1 MKKIFALA
9 LLCLGFVALSC
20 EEEKVVDENVVTSLR
35 VVSGDTIDIYIGDTT
50 YINVEYSPNDAPAP
64 RLYWYGYDQL
74 LIKANEKEN
83 MIIGRKRGTTTLNIG
98 VRNSDISTSCVIN
111 ILPVPFNMSYTEREI
126 YVADTFCIKPYL
138 PADIAQNIRW
148 ESSDPSIATVN
159 VNGVVQGLSAGEC
172 EISAIAY
179 ANNDTLRSNNCFV
192 TVRNVDMETLVMN
205 DTLREIKYGNTVRLV
220 VSHEPMNTT
229 FADIVWSSSDE
240 SVAVVDKNGNVTAV
254 GIGSCVISAT
264 NEASGLIVKCNVV
277 VPLHRMESLQLN
289 EERLKL
295 EYGQKFVLVPSY
307 TPLDATFTDLQWS
320 SSDESIAKVV
330 DGEIEAVGVG
340 DCVISVVSKENGMS
354 AKCAVSV
361 YIVEMSSLKLSETK
375 CEIALGRNETLRA
388 VFEPNNATFT
398 DLYWSSSDKKVA
410 TVDNNGNVSS
420 VGEGTCMISV
430 TNKDNSLTAQC
441 EVTVYVAKIS
451 SISCL
456 PQNTLEQGKSFVLS
470 ATCLPLY
477 ITPGFE
483 HLHWSTSDK
492 SIATVD
498 VNTGKVNCV
507 GVGECTITVA
517 NSDNSVS
524 ASCQLTV
531 LPIPVNE
538 ISLNHSSMSL
548 FAGETEELIHTIS
561 PDNAHNKAVK
571 WESSDVSVATVSED
585 GVVTAVGE
593 GKATIKVVALD
604 GSKCSAECV
613 VTVKGE
619 QYVRD
624 YIKNQISIVQTQ
636 TASVIGPMGSYFSY
650 TFRVDNNGNETV
662 YLKEV
667 RAYGSTSG
675 AATIGVQIGPG
686 QSCEKT
692 FKTES
697 LDWVF
702 DINGIECI
710 KRY

>member
-111 ILPVPFNMSYTEREI
+111 ILPVPFNLSYTEREI

-295 EYGQKFVLVPSY
+295 EYGQKFVLVPS
-307 TPLDATFTDLQWS
+307 AFF
-320 SSDESIAKVV
+320 
-330 DGEIEAVGVG
+330 
-340 DCVISVVSKENGMS
+340 N
-354 AKCAVSV
+354 
-361 YIVEMSSLKLSETK
+361 
-375 CEIALGRNETLRA
+375 
-388 VFEPNNATFT
+388 
-398 DLYWSSSDKKVA
+398 
-410 TVDNNGNVSS
+410 
-420 VGEGTCMISV
+420 
-430 TNKDNSLTAQC
+430 
-441 EVTVYVAKIS
+441 
-451 SISCL
+451 SIS
-456 PQNTLEQGKSFVLS
+456 
-470 ATCLPLY
+470 A
-477 ITPGFE
+477 
-483 HLHWSTSDK
+483 
-492 SIATVD
+492 SILTFLLLL
-498 VNTGKVNCV
+498 N
-507 GVGECTITVA
+507 IL
-517 NSDNSVS
+517 VS
-524 ASCQLTV
+524 
-531 LPIPVNE
+531 IY
-538 ISLNHSSMSL
+538 
-548 FAGETEELIHTIS
+548 GLI
-561 PDNAHNKAVK
+561 
-571 WESSDVSVATVSED
+571 
-585 GVVTAVGE
+585 
-593 GKATIKVVALD
+593 
-604 GSKCSAECV
+604 
-613 VTVKGE
+613 
-619 QYVRD
+619 
-624 YIKNQISIVQTQ
+624 
-636 TASVIGPMGSYFSY
+636 F
-650 TFRVDNNGNETV
+650 
-662 YLKEV
+662 LK
-667 RAYGSTSG
+667 
-675 AATIGVQIGPG
+675 
-686 QSCEKT
+686 
-692 FKTES
+692 
-697 LDWVF
+697 
-702 DINGIECI
+702 
-710 KRY
+710 